1 MTREQYEEIVR
12 AEAEKIEASRDR
24 MRCAYW
30 DRLET
35 IEGVEPPEV
44 EGVDPEFTG
53 HLSED
58 EEIAEEVTDRA
69 EVSGEEWSWVLGYYM

>member
-12 AEAEKIEASRDR
+12 AEAEKIEAGRDR
-24 MRCAYW
+24 MRRAYW

-44 EGVDPEFTG
+44 EGIDPEFTD
-53 HLSED
+53 HLSEA
-58 EEIAEEVTDRA
+58 EEIAAEVTHRA
-69 EVSGEEWSWVLGYYM
+69 KATGEEWDWVMGYYL